1 MYSIKKYASLELE
14 QFIYKEMK
22 LTGTILYTVQK
33 TKQIKS
39 MKYLFVLFIAVI
51 AFECS
56 PKLSPDAGWAH
67 QQWVLVEM
75 KGVPV
80 QQSGGRRDAHI
91 TFDVAAKKFSGNGG
105 CNQINGNY
113 NVDKK
118 EIRFTEVVSTKMTC
132 NDIEFENTFLTTL
145 NTIDRYEL
153 SGTDLL
159 LKKNKETRLVLRP
172 K

>member
-1 MYSIKKYASLELE
+1 
-14 QFIYKEMK
+14 
-22 LTGTILYTVQK
+22 
-33 TKQIKS
+33 
-39 MKYLFVLFIAVI
+39 MKYLFILFIAI
-51 AFECS
+51 STFKCS
-56 PKLSPDAGWAH
+56 PKLSPDAGWGH

-91 TFDVAAKKFSGNGG
+91 AFDVAAKKFSGNGG

-132 NDIEFENTFLTTL
+132 NDIEFENTFLTAL
-145 NTIDRYEL
+145 NSIDRYEL

-159 LKKNKETRLVLRP
+159 LKKNKETRLVLRS